1 MRALMVPQLEP
12 LPAPPSRSIAAPSGA
27 GVKGWSIPAT
37 LRRVLEQLAG
47 LDWSNARV
55 LDVGAGRGAFSQA
68 LCAQLRARGCRDPRA
83 QAFACDAQPESFACA
98 EIDCARVPPSGR
110 LPYPDAHF
118 DAVVSIEVIEH
129 VEDQFAF
136 VRELA
141 RVAKP
146 GGLVVLTT
154 PNVLHL
160 GSRVRTLLWGFPEL
174 FDPLPLADGDAR
186 LCSGH
191 IHPIAPY
198 YLGLTVLRAGLE
210 QPRFS
215 GDRTKRSAAAWAILC
230 APGLW
235 LGQWAHRRRLARK
248 RPDVL
253 EQNRELLEA
262 QRSWRLLTSRTA
274 ILSSRKP
281 LL

>member
-1 MRALMVPQLEP
+1 MAPQLDRAP
-12 LPAPPSRSIAAPSGA
+12 LASSRPDAVPGGA
-27 GVKGWSIPAT
+27 GAKGWSIPAT
-37 LRRVLEQLAG
+37 LRRVLELLEG
-47 LDWSNARV
+47 LDWSSARV

-68 LCAQLRARGCRDPRA
+68 LCARLRERGGLDPRER
-83 QAFACDAQPESFACA
+83 AFACDAQPESFACA
-98 EIDCARVPPSGR
+98 EIACTRVPPSGR

-118 DAVVSIEVIEH
+118 DAVVSIEVVEH

-146 GGLVVLTT
+146 GGLVVITT

-174 FDPLPLADGDAR
+174 FDPLPLVDGDAR

-198 YLGLTVLRAGLE
+198 FLGLAALRAGLE

-215 GDRTKRSAAAWAILC
+215 GDRTKRSAAAYAILC

-248 RPDVL
+248 RPELL

-262 QRSWRLLTSRTA
+262 QRSWRMLTSRTA

-281 LL
+281 SH